1 VTDDH
6 ASLRAL
12 AAEFGASPSTIA
24 KMVRKAEGQR
34 PQVKMIM
41 GRDGKMRPDRRYDIT
56 ARDALIVDLR
66 SAGFLMR
73 EIASEV
79 SCSVGTVHRV
89 ISRAY

>member
-1 VTDDH
+1 MIPR
-6 ASLRAL
+6 ASARW
-12 AAEFGASPSTIA
+12 AAEFGVSPSTIA
-24 KMVRKAEGQR
+24 KMVRKAEEGQR